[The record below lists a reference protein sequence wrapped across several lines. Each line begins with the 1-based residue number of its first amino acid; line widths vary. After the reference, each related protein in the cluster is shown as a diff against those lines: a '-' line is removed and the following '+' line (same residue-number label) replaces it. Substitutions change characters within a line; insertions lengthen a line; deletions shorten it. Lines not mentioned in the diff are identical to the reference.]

1 MSGQKEKFEKFKALH
16 QGPGAF
22 VMPNPWDAGSA
33 ILLESLGF
41 KALATTSA
49 GYAFSKGKRNS
60 AAALSRDELLGN
72 AAEIVNATALPV
84 SADLENG
91 FGRAR
96 KAAPTRFGRRRPSAS
111 AAARS
116 RMPAAMPRTRSMIS
130 PWRSSACRPRPRL
143 PAASPF
149 C

>member
-49 GYAFSKGKRNS
+49 GYAFSKGKRDRRPRS
-60 AAALSRDELLGN
+60 AAMSCL
-72 AAEIVNATALPV
+72 ATQP
-84 SADLENG
+84 
-91 FGRAR
+91 
-96 KAAPTRFGRRRPSAS
+96 
-111 AAARS
+111 RS
-116 RMPAAMPRTRSMIS
+116 
-130 PWRSSACRPRPRL
+130 
-143 PAASPF
+143 
-149 C
+149 